1 MCYCDYVNK
10 GIVLASTGTEPIW
23 HYIEAEV
30 KIMGRVP
37 PLILVPTVVASG
49 SEANG
54 GAVITNWETH
64 GKSVLVSPR

>member
-1 MCYCDYVNK
+1 MCAGRGEHEAVALL
-10 GIVLASTGTEPIW
+10 IFVPLW

-37 PLILVPTVVASG
+37 PLILVPTVAASG
-49 SEANG
+49 AEANS

-64 GKSVLVSPR
+64 RKSVLISPH